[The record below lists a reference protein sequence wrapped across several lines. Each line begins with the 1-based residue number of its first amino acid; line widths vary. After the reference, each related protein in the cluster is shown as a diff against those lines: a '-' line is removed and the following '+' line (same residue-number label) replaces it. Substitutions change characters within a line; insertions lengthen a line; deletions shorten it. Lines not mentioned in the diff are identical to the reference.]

1 MKKDNKITLIFSIIL
16 TFIIGNLVTDLLIT
30 PNIPEDMKTNL
41 YFIFAIIGLL
51 LFVVYFTM
59 KRNFMSRGV
68 VEA

>member
-59 KRNFMSRGV
+59 KRNFMDKGV